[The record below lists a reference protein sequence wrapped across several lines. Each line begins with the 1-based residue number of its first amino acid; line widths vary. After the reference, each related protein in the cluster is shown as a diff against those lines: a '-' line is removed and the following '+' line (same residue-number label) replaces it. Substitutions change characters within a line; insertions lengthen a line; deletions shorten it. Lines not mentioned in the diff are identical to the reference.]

1 MIIPDQPDESKP
13 EPQVECNP
21 PFGGAC
27 ATLPAAKVPQS
38 SSTPTL
44 GLDAVRY
51 GYPTRPDFLGPV
63 TLTIRPGECWGI
75 IGPNGAGKST
85 LLRLMAGLCQPNSGC
100 VTLGDQS
107 LAQLTGRERA
117 QLIAFVPQHPP
128 ADIDSTVRDVV
139 MLGRFPHRTL
149 SLFESTDDRRIADRA
164 MEITETIGFADRP
177 MTTLSGGE
185 AQRVHIAAALAQ
197 EPQVLLLDEPTA
209 SLDLQ
214 HQQAI
219 FHILRQRTTGDGL
232 AVAVVTHDVNLAC
245 QYCSHVLL
253 LHDGRVVADGGPEDV
268 VTPEVLRPVYGVELA
283 TLTMPGDTTR
293 RWVVPTGDVPRES
306 T

>member
-1 MIIPDQPDESKP
+1 MIIPDQPDETTP
-13 EPQVECNP
+13 EPQAEWNP
-21 PFGGAC
+21 DSSGAC
-27 ATLPAAKVPQS
+27 ATLPESKVARSPAE
-38 SSTPTL
+38 L
-44 GLDAVRY
+44 RLNLDTVRY

-63 TLTIRPGECWGI
+63 TLTIHPGECWGI

-85 LLRLMAGLCQPNSGC
+85 LLRLMAGLRQPNMGC
-100 VTLGDQS
+100 VTLGDRS
-107 LAQLTGRERA
+107 LTRLTGRERA

-139 MLGRFPHRTL
+139 MLGRFPHRKL
-149 SLFESTDDRRIADRA
+149 ALFESAADRRIAERA

-232 AVAVVTHDVNLAC
+232 AVAVVTHDVNLAR

-253 LHDGRVVADGGPEDV
+253 LHNGRVVAEGGPEDV
-268 VTPEVLRPVYGVELA
+268 VTPEVLRPVYGVELT
-283 TLTMPGDTTR
+283 TLTMPGDATR
-293 RWVVPTGDVPRES
+293 SWVVPTGNTPRES

>member
-1 MIIPDQPDESKP
+1 MTIPDQSTS
-13 EPQVECNP
+13 EPHASA
-21 PFGGAC
+21 GA
-27 ATLPAAKVPQS
+27 TRPVSTIVRSPAR
-38 SSTPTL
+38 L
-44 GLDAVRY
+44 RLYLDSVRY
-51 GYPTRPDFLGPV
+51 SYPTRPDFLGPV
-63 TLTIRPGECWGI
+63 TLTIGPGECWGI

-85 LLRLMAGLCQPNSGC
+85 LLRLMAGLRQPDSGC
-100 VTLGDQS
+100 VTLGDRS
-107 LAQLTGRERA
+107 LAQLTGRDRA
-117 QLIAFVPQHPP
+117 QRIAFVPQHPP

-149 SLFESTDDRRIADRA
+149 SLFESTDDRRIVDRA
-164 MEITETIGFADRP
+164 MEITETIRFADRP

-219 FHILRQRTTGDGL
+219 FHILRKRTTGDRL
-232 AVAVVTHDVNLAC
+232 AVAVVTHDVNLAR

-253 LHDGRVVADGGPEDV
+253 LHNGRLVADGEPEDV

-283 TLTMPGDTTR
+283 TLTIPGDATR
-293 RWVVPTGDVPRES
+293 SWVVPTGNALRES